1 MSAVIST
8 ASSAP
13 VITPPAVTP
22 VHEPDCALTTPE
34 SAATPESTATRKAQR
49 ADQRKRRQGHA
60 TDGASSRNYAVAK
73 GREAVPAAPARFRE
87 KICSFIPTS
96 AAQINQLRLYFRQL
110 VEQEVIFVDGST
122 GLLKLKPSTQDDVL
136 ALSLTTEYLKN
147 SYRALIAEC
156 LQDHFIAPTGL
167 PSNLHSKSQMLLDC
181 FGPEH
186 ILAWAQEQDQ
196 PVYQDLAREVATAWG
211 DPEAEGLPCCQAA
224 VSLKPKA
231 TEVQG
236 YIQAFG
242 ERAARWP
249 EGLRPLLGDLVK
261 ILTQCNASKL
271 HDYLCFLQHLLTL
284 SSAALH
290 DELLS
295 LGKNLPKSFA
305 LVALLQPKEW
315 LQSGSNLHKFLLTTM
330 VKKRAA
336 RKRSTKRTAKA
347 RAAAT
352 TPPLPTEDSATAE
365 PTIISP
371 TPEAQQPSTTPEAP
385 SPEVA
390 ADAEAPNA
398 DAQAQGAPVPA
409 ETSSAETPADTAEAP
424 SAEAP
429 ADSAEATADTAEA
442 PSAHAQDEALSANAQ
457 AEAPSDADQADAATA
472 EPNADALP
480 PQSEPVE
487 NAPAGA
493 EPSALSSSAEAATEA
508 SPQDEDLTPD
518 ELEQLREEAIES
530 ICDALSG
537 TSSEHEA
544 KPKARLHK
552 QQKRH
557 QHKLAR
563 QQRKQARRHRK

>member
-1 MSAVIST
+1 
-8 ASSAP
+8 
-13 VITPPAVTP
+13 
-22 VHEPDCALTTPE
+22 
-34 SAATPESTATRKAQR
+34 
-49 ADQRKRRQGHA
+49 
-60 TDGASSRNYAVAK
+60 
-73 GREAVPAAPARFRE
+73 
-87 KICSFIPTS
+87 
-96 AAQINQLRLYFRQL
+96 
-110 VEQEVIFVDGST
+110 
-122 GLLKLKPSTQDDVL
+122 
-136 ALSLTTEYLKN
+136 
-147 SYRALIAEC
+147 
-156 LQDHFIAPTGL
+156 
-167 PSNLHSKSQMLLDC
+167 MLLDC

-295 LGKNLPKSFA
+295 LGKSLPKSFA
-305 LVALLQPKEW
+305 LVALIQPKEW

-330 VKKRAA
+330 TKKRAA

-347 RAAAT
+347 SAAAT
-352 TPPLPTEDSATAE
+352 TTPLPTEDSATAE

-371 TPEAQQPSTTPEAP
+371 TPEVQQPSTTPEAQ

-390 ADAEAPNA
+390 ADAEAPSA

-409 ETSSAETPADTAEAP
+409 ETSSAETPAD
-424 SAEAP
+424 
-429 ADSAEATADTAEA
+429 SAEATADTAEA
-442 PSAHAQDEALSANAQ
+442 PSADAQDETLSANAQ
-457 AEAPSDADQADAATA
+457 AEAPSGADQADAATA

-480 PQSEPVE
+480 PQSKPVE

-493 EPSALSSSAEAATEA
+493 EPPALSSSAEAATEA

-530 ICDALSG
+530 ICDALSS

>member
-1 MSAVIST
+1 M
-8 ASSAP
+8 
-13 VITPPAVTP
+13 
-22 VHEPDCALTTPE
+22 
-34 SAATPESTATRKAQR
+34 
-49 ADQRKRRQGHA
+49 
-60 TDGASSRNYAVAK
+60 
-73 GREAVPAAPARFRE
+73 
-87 KICSFIPTS
+87 
-96 AAQINQLRLYFRQL
+96 

-271 HDYLCFLQHLLTL
+271 HDYLCFLQHLLKL

-352 TPPLPTEDSATAE
+352 TPHSQPRTAPPPNRPLSA
-365 PTIISP
+365 
-371 TPEAQQPSTTPEAP
+371 QPQK
-385 SPEVA
+385 
-390 ADAEAPNA
+390 PNNRVQPQRH
-398 DAQAQGAPVPA
+398 QAQR
-409 ETSSAETPADTAEAP
+409 SLQTPKPQTPMRRHKARQ
-424 SAEAP
+424 SL
-429 ADSAEATADTAEA
+429 
-442 PSAHAQDEALSANAQ
+442 QRRQALKPQLIPQRPQ
-457 AEAPSDADQADAATA
+457 ALKP
-472 EPNADALP
+472 L
-480 PQSEPVE
+480 
-487 NAPAGA
+487 
-493 EPSALSSSAEAATEA
+493 
-508 SPQDEDLTPD
+508 LTP
-518 ELEQLREEAIES
+518 QKLRLTPPRPQAPT
-530 ICDALSG
+530 LK
-537 TSSEHEA
+537 T
-544 KPKARLHK
+544 KP
-552 QQKRH
+552 
-557 QHKLAR
+557 
-563 QQRKQARRHRK
+563 

>member
-13 VITPPAVTP
+13 VITPPTVTP
-22 VHEPDCALTTPE
+22 VHEPDGALT
-34 SAATPESTATRKAQR
+34 TPESTATRKAQR

-295 LGKNLPKSFA
+295 LGKSLPKSFA

-347 RAAAT
+347 SAAAT
-352 TPPLPTEDSATAE
+352 TTPLPTEDSATAE

-390 ADAEAPNA
+390 ADAEAPSA

-409 ETSSAETPADTAEAP
+409 ETSSAETPAD
-424 SAEAP
+424 
-429 ADSAEATADTAEA
+429 SAEATADTAEA
-442 PSAHAQDEALSANAQ
+442 PCAHAQDETLSANAQ
-457 AEAPSDADQADAATA
+457 AEAPSGADPADAATA

-480 PQSEPVE
+480 PQSKPVE

-493 EPSALSSSAEAATEA
+493 EPPALSSSAEAATEA